1 MPPTERVL
9 LVECVNADQH
19 PGRVAVLYP
28 FLSGFLAR
36 QAIPTR
42 WVRFGIATTNPL
54 VHARDELTLSE
65 AELELLLGVAREH
78 RPTAIVLT
86 DRLAEAQEASLIAA
100 CPGARL
106 HALRDGTPA
115 FSGLPAFRG
124 VRELEDPDF
133 VPLFDWQPGN
143 AAALAKEIDN
153 LYLSTEETCGYRAL
167 VAANPLFSGLDDE
180 RVRDRRGCAFCSN
193 WIDPRG
199 ETRAI
204 PTEWVL
210 RQVRAAARR
219 VSPDGAPGGFLLARV
234 EAASVLE
241 ATAGAMTEV
250 GLAGRTQLLVA
261 VRADQADALASFVR
275 AWYAAHPESPLVVGV
290 YACGIESFVDDELA
304 RFNKGLT
311 PSDGLNALATFRALA
326 AELPGRFWYSGLTFI
341 LFTPWT
347 TLEDLRHNVSLLVSL
362 AFVEARNVF
371 ESRLRLHPRLAITA
385 LAERDGLLVDDE
397 PDPVL
402 IMNRRKLFEG
412 ELAWRFADPRVRPV
426 CQLALRFDLCDEVAS
441 DELTVKVRRV
451 LGDERFVASQEDRLR
466 LLLDLVEAAA
476 TRPEPFEPAELFGLG
491 LELFLARRPAAPAQT
506 PATPTP
512 ATPPQ
517 ASDASAPDPSRLQR
531 LAEVLV
537 RLIEQHP
544 GRFPGLALVAAPE
557 GSARARARVRATID
571 DRAYEL
577 ELSDARSAGPCLF
590 RTRFFAVSHAA
601 DTPLTRVDDRARI
614 EQAFAALERALLK
627 RAAG

>member
-1 MPPTERVL
+1 MPNTERVL

-36 QAIPTR
+36 QAVPTR

-54 VHARDELTLSE
+54 VHARDELTLSDD
-65 AELELLLGVAREH
+65 ELALLQGVVREH
-78 RPTAIVLT
+78 RPTTIVLT
-86 DRLAEAQEASLIAA
+86 DRLAEAQEERLVATS
-100 CPGARL
+100 PGVRL
-106 HALRDGTPA
+106 LALSEGTPA
-115 FSGLPAFRG
+115 FSGLPAFHG
-124 VRELEDPDF
+124 VRELEDPGF

-143 AAALAKEIDN
+143 AAATAKEIDN
-153 LYLSTEETCGYRAL
+153 LYLSTEETCGYRAR
-167 VAANPLFSGLDDE
+167 VDANPLFSGLDDE

-193 WIDPRG
+193 WIDPHG
-199 ETRAI
+199 ETRAM

-234 EAASVLE
+234 EAISVLE
-241 ATAGAMTEV
+241 ATAEAMTEA

-261 VRADQADALASFVR
+261 VRADQAEALARFVR
-275 AWYAAHPESPLVVGV
+275 GWTVAHPASPLVVGV

-304 RFNKGLT
+304 RFNKGIT
-311 PSDGLNALATFRALA
+311 PADGLNALATFRELA

-347 TLEDLRHNVSLLVSL
+347 TLEGLRHNVSLLVSQ

-402 IMNRRKLFEG
+402 VMNRRKLFEG

-426 CQLALRFDLCDEVAS
+426 CQLALRFDLRDDVAS
-441 DELTVKVRRV
+441 DALTVQVRRV
-451 LGDERFVASQEDRLR
+451 LGDGRCVSGQEDRLR
-466 LLLDLVEAAA
+466 LLLDLVEAASA
-476 TRPEPFEPAELFGLG
+476 GAEPFEPAELFELG
-491 LELFLARRPAAPAQT
+491 LERFRARRAEAPAPP
-506 PATPTP
+506 PATQAANPSDRAPEP
-512 ATPPQ
+512 A
-517 ASDASAPDPSRLQR
+517 RLQR
-531 LAEVLV
+531 LVDVLV
-537 RLIEQHP
+537 RLVEQHP
-544 GRFPGLALVAAPE
+544 ERFPGLALAVAVE
-557 GSARARARVRATID
+557 GSSRARARVRATVD
-571 DRAYEL
+571 DRAYDL
-577 ELSDARSAGPCLF
+577 ALSDARSAGPSLF

-601 DTPLTRVDDRARI
+601 DTPLTSADDRRRI
-614 EQAFAALERALLK
+614 EQAFEALERALLK